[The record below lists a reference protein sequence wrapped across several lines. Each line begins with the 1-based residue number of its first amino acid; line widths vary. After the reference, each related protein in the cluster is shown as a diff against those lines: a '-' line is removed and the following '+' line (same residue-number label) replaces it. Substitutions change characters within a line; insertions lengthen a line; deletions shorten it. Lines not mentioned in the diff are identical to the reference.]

1 MQLNLYKLNQE
12 ILILK
17 KSKLF
22 SKLANMNIL
31 CNIMIIIIG
40 KNKTNLVNK
49 NTLQLKWKQQ
59 ILIQKNY

>member
-49 NTLQLKWKQQ
+49 NILRLKWKSQ
-59 ILIQKNY
+59 ILIQKD